1 MRAVLKIVGL
11 VALALISFG
20 AGTITAAFFHFGSP
34 IVTVSL
40 ENAATQRITSVHLKH
55 EHGSLSVS
63 NIGPG
68 QSRIAR
74 FYAPGESSYEIQVDF
89 ANGKTVF
96 GGAGYVEA
104 GYKVT
109 EVITD
114 TEIRSDI
121 QHFNYADR
129 RVR

>member
-1 MRAVLKIVGL
+1 MLKVGAL

-20 AGTITAAFFHFGSP
+20 AGAITAAFFHFGSP

-40 ENAATQRITSVHLKH
+40 ENAATQRITSVYLKH
-55 EHGSLSVS
+55 EHGSLSVP
-63 NIGPG
+63 NIDPG
-68 QSRIAR
+68 QSRTAR
-74 FYAPGESSYEIQVDF
+74 FYAPGESSYEIQVNF
-89 ANGKTVF
+89 ANGKTAF

-109 EVITD
+109 EIITD

-121 QHFNYADR
+121 QHFNYAGRRDR
-129 RVR
+129 